1 MFYHEYPPP
10 EILKNYIQCFW
21 MLEHDYRDKTHSHE
35 HLWAD
40 THSEL
45 IFSYGQ
51 PYYQEVGSGR
61 INLPQSFVIG
71 PFKKELLLYSE
82 GLTGFIAVRFHPW
95 GLSRFS
101 TKKMTELINQVLP
114 VHALMDPS
122 IVTLEQQLAGKTKEE
137 KLALLTAWFTG
148 RQGKP
153 ADKETGIQRLAEAI
167 KEKKGVIK
175 IADLVNSSRLNPRKI
190 ERLFIS
196 EIGMSAKLFARILRF
211 NHAKQLIERN
221 PDISLASL
229 TYETGYSDQAHFSKN
244 FREMF
249 NYTPAAFKLRMKR
262 FSQNPG
268 DSERDVVFLQDN

>member
-21 MLEHDYRDKTHSHE
+21 MLEHDYRDSHHSHE

-45 IFSYGQ
+45 IFSYGL
-51 PYYQEVGSGR
+51 PYYRKTGAEWMP
-61 INLPQSFVIG
+61 LPQSFVIG
-71 PFKKELLLYSE
+71 PFKKELLLYSD
-82 GLTGFIAVRFHPW
+82 GLTGLIAARFHPW

-101 TKKMTELINQVLP
+101 TKKMTEAINQVLP
-114 VHALMDPS
+114 AHQLMGDS
-122 IVTLEQQLAGKTKEE
+122 VVRLEQQLAGKTKEE
-137 KLALLTAWFTG
+137 KLDLLTAWFAGQQEKLT
-148 RQGKP
+148 
-153 ADKETGIQRLAEAI
+153 DKETTVQRLATEI

-175 IADLVNSSRLNPRKI
+175 IGDLARKFGLNPRRI

-196 EIGMSAKLFARILRF
+196 DIGMPAKLFARILRF
-211 NHAKQLIERN
+211 NHARQLIERD

-244 FREMF
+244 FKEMF
-249 NYTPAAFKLRMKR
+249 NYTPAAFKLLMKAFR
-262 FSQNPG
+262 ENTG
-268 DSERDVVFLQDN
+268 DGERDVVFLQDN